1 MEDKRDFS
9 KIDYRFSYVLSVND
23 LDNGNNDVII
33 CKRDFNINNFD
44 ESSLRSIELKE
55 SIDDIVLLIDRDLK
69 SKSRV
74 YQWCNTPLTIQKTF
88 GGSRKLGVCHGEQV
102 EDHLKT
108 IPELTQV
115 INESQLTTFKFTFF
129 DGLKTVITK
138 IWSGDNYPFTVRN
151 SVDLTNKK
159 YKYDS
164 VNVQALD
171 FTRSIAQRAAVDRP
185 DLTSIIMK
193 HLCSVCS
200 SFYSKEH
207 EKRVIYKQNLP
218 ELLLDEIVFTDVENG
233 KYEYVS
239 NKITPICKSFD
250 ENRGVDR
257 VVYEAYTTDSNVG
270 SGKVYENYSPLENWE
285 DDLVAESIALK
296 WASR

>member
-1 MEDKRDFS
+1 MEEKKDFS

-23 LDNGNNDVII
+23 LENTNNEVII

-44 ESSLRSIELKE
+44 ASSLRSIELKE
-55 SIDDIVLLIDRDLK
+55 AIDDIVRLIDRDLK

-74 YQWCNTPLTIQKTF
+74 YTWCNMTLTIQKTVR
-88 GGSRKLGVCHGEQV
+88 GNRKLGVYHGDLE
-102 EDHLKT
+102 ESKDISPEFTNT
-108 IPELTQV
+108 I
-115 INESQLTTFKFTFF
+115 NASQITTFKFTFF
-129 DGLKTVITK
+129 DGLKPVITK

-164 VNVQALD
+164 VNIQALD
-171 FTRSIAQRAAVDRP
+171 FTRSIAQRSAVDRP
-185 DLTSIIMK
+185 DLTAIIMK

-207 EKRVIYKQNLP
+207 EQRVIYKQSLP
-218 ELLLDEIVFTDVENG
+218 ELMLDEIVFTDFTNG
-233 KYEYVS
+233 KFEYVD

-257 VVYEAYTTDSNVG
+257 VVYEAYTMEFDAGN
-270 SGKVYENYSPLENWE
+270 GKVYQNYSPIEDWE
-285 DDLVAESIALK
+285 DDLAAESMAKK
-296 WASR
+296 WGNS

>member
-1 MEDKRDFS
+1 MEEKRDFS

-23 LDNGNNDVII
+23 LESENNDVII

-55 SIDDIVLLIDRDLK
+55 AIDDIVRLIDRDLK

-74 YQWCNTPLTIQKTF
+74 YQWCNTSLSVQKTA
-88 GGSRKLGVCHGEQV
+88 GGNRKLGVYHGNSV
-102 EDHLKT
+102 ESEDT
-108 IPELTQV
+108 PIEFTNV
-115 INESQLTTFKFTFF
+115 INESQVTTFKFTFF
-129 DGLKTVITK
+129 DGLKPVITK

-164 VNVQALD
+164 CNINALD

-200 SFYSKEH
+200 SFYSKEF

-218 ELLLDEIVFTDVENG
+218 ELILDEIVFTDYVNG
-233 KYEYVS
+233 KYEYVD

-257 VVYEAYTTDSNVG
+257 IVYEAYTTEYKIGN
-270 SGKVYENYSPLENWE
+270 KTYANYSPAEDWE
-285 DDLVAESIALK
+285 DDVIAESLAKK
-296 WASR
+296 WATR